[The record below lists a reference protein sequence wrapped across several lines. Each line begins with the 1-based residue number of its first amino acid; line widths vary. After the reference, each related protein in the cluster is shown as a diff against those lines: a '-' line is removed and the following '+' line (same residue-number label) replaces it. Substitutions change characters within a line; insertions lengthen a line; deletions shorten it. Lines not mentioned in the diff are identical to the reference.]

1 MSPSASVSAAFP
13 RIAILGTGLI
23 GGSFALAVRKELPH
37 ARIVGWD
44 RPGEL
49 ARAKALGAIDDSVDT
64 LGAAVR
70 DADLV
75 YIALPA
81 NAALDFLP
89 AIAEAAKPGA
99 LITDACSSKSVV
111 CKLALQHFT
120 ADGSARFLGGHPL
133 AGKES
138 SGIDRADAN
147 LFLGARY
154 ALIAQEDDSDPRVQ
168 NFAELLR
175 AIGAEPV
182 WCDADTHDWAVGVV
196 SHLPQLAAV
205 ALARVVLD
213 ELDETGLPVTLAG
226 TGLRDT
232 LRLAGSP
239 YTVWRDVCLTNTE
252 NIQRT
257 LDRFSQAI
265 DHLRNVLRSRE
276 LEDEFDAANGLYKIL
291 NNLQ

>member
-1 MSPSASVSAAFP
+1 MASPVSAAFP

-23 GGSFALAVRKELPH
+23 GGSFALAIRKELPS
-37 ARIVGWD
+37 ARIAGWD
-44 RPGEL
+44 RSEAM
-49 ARAKALGAIDDSVDT
+49 ARAKALGAIDESADT
-64 LGAAVR
+64 LGSAVG

-75 YIALPA
+75 YVALPA

-89 AIAEAAKPGA
+89 SIAEAAKPGA
-99 LITDACSSKSVV
+99 LVTDACSSKAVV
-111 CKLALQHFT
+111 CKLAQQHFT

-138 SGIDRADAN
+138 SGIERADAN
-147 LFLGARY
+147 LFRGARY
-154 ALIAQEDDSDPRVQ
+154 ALIAHEDDSDPRVQ

-175 AIGAEPV
+175 AIGAQPV
-182 WCDADTHDWAVGVV
+182 WSDADTHDWAVGVV

-213 ELDETGLPVTLAG
+213 ELDETGLPLTLAG
-226 TGLRDT
+226 SGLRDT

-239 YTVWRDVCLTNTE
+239 YSVWRDVCLTNTE

>member
-1 MSPSASVSAAFP
+1 MPVAAVFP
-13 RIAILGTGLI
+13 RIAIVGTGLI
-23 GGSFALAVRKELPH
+23 GGSFALAVRKELPA

-44 RPGEL
+44 RPETV
-49 ARAKALGAIDDSVDT
+49 ARAHALGAIDESAET
-64 LGAAVR
+64 LASALR

-99 LITDACSSKSVV
+99 LVTDACSSKAVV
-111 CKLALQHFT
+111 CKLAQQHFT
-120 ADGSARFLGGHPL
+120 AAGSARFLGGHPL

-138 SGIDRADAN
+138 SGIERANAN
-147 LFLGARY
+147 LLRGARY
-154 ALIAQEDDSDPRVQ
+154 ALIGSESDDNPDSDPRVR
-168 NFAELLR
+168 NFADLLR
-175 AIGAEPV
+175 TMGAQPV

-213 ELDETGLPVTLAG
+213 ELDETGLPLTLAG
-226 TGLRDT
+226 SGLRDT

-239 YTVWRDVCLTNTE
+239 YSVWRDVCLTNTD

>member
-1 MSPSASVSAAFP
+1 VASPVSAAFP
-13 RIAILGTGLI
+13 RVAILGTGLI
-23 GGSFALAVRKELPH
+23 GGSFALAIRKELPN

-44 RPGEL
+44 RSETM
-49 ARAKALGAIDDSVDT
+49 ARAIAMGVIDGSAES
-64 LGAAVR
+64 LASAVR

-75 YIALPA
+75 YLALPA

-99 LITDACSSKSVV
+99 LVTDACSSKAVI

-138 SGIDRADAN
+138 SGIERADGN
-147 LFLGARY
+147 LFRGARY
-154 ALIAQEDDSDPRVQ
+154 ALIAHEDDADPRVQ

-175 AIGAEPV
+175 AIGAQPV
-182 WCDADTHDWAVGVV
+182 WSDPDTHDWAVGVV

-213 ELDETGLPVTLAG
+213 ELDETGLPLTLAG
-226 TGLRDT
+226 SGLRDT

-239 YTVWRDVCLTNTE
+239 YSVWRDVCLTNTD

>member
-1 MSPSASVSAAFP
+1 MTASGVSAAFP

-23 GGSFALAVRKELPH
+23 GGSFALAIRKELPN

-44 RPGEL
+44 RL
-49 ARAKALGAIDDSVDT
+49 DAMARAKALGAIDELAET
-64 LGAAVR
+64 LAFAVR

-99 LITDACSSKSVV
+99 LVTDACSSKAVV
-111 CKLALQHFT
+111 CKLAQQHFT

-138 SGIDRADAN
+138 SGIERADAN
-147 LFLGARY
+147 LFRGARY
-154 ALIAQEDDSDPRVQ
+154 ALIAQEDDPDSRVR

-175 AIGAEPV
+175 AIGAQPV
-182 WCDADTHDWAVGVV
+182 WSDADTHDWAVGVV
-196 SHLPQLAAV
+196 SHLPQLVAV

-213 ELDETGLPVTLAG
+213 ELDETGLPLTLAG
-226 TGLRDT
+226 SGLRDT

-239 YTVWRDVCLTNTE
+239 YSVWRDVCLTNTE

-276 LEDEFDAANGLYKIL
+276 LEEEFNAANGLYKIL